1 MAISSLNIGI
11 SGMKAYQGALDSSAN
26 NIANAQTKGYQP
38 QLASFQENANG
49 GVRVNISKA
58 AQDLA
63 AINSNA
69 ENSNAD
75 ASGTDLSTELTNNL
89 QYKAGFE
96 FSAKVVKT
104 ADEIFATL
112 LDLNK

>member
-38 QLASFQENANG
+38 QVASFQENSNG
-49 GVRVNISKA
+49 GVRVNISKVG
-58 AQDLA
+58 QELA
-63 AINSNA
+63 TQGNNGT
-69 ENSNAD
+69 EG
-75 ASGTDLSTELTNNL
+75 SGTDLTTELTNNI

-96 FSAKVVKT
+96 LSAKLVKT
-104 ADEIFATL
+104 ADEIFASL
-112 LDLNK
+112 LDLKK